1 MRTTLLSL
9 TAAAIVTGS
18 ALLAPP
24 AGAID
29 HRGVK
34 TLTYH
39 EADETCTSGQALPC
53 TTNAGHGSANVL
65 RIVQTEQPEGGLA
78 FEGFTTT
85 SLSPSHLWMAATI
98 AAECRTGYALS
109 HASIE
114 PGYRY
119 GQERLGPEEVHDGW
133 QGMTVSVPD
142 AKVMPTKKLAINIP
156 VAEAFDGWTGF
167 VDDFETLGDVY
178 AYGEQRIDQ
187 RIANGMNEAHAR
199 SIPFQVTTY
208 VITHAEVRCS
218 GANRTFVKWMP
229 RYLPLTIQFV
239 PVAEPTIQG
248 QGLDHPGDGL
258 TFEPRDT
265 GRNS

>member
-9 TAAAIVTGS
+9 ATAAVVTGS
-18 ALLAPP
+18 ALLATP

-29 HRGVK
+29 SRGVK
-34 TLTYH
+34 DLTYH
-39 EADETCTSGQALPC
+39 DATEVCVEGQALPC
-53 TTNAGHGSANVL
+53 TVNAGHGSANVL

-85 SLSPSHLWMAATI
+85 SLDQDDLWMAATI
-98 AAECRTGYALS
+98 AAECRLGYDLS

-114 PGYRY
+114 QGYRY
-119 GQERLGPEEVHDGW
+119 GQEKLGPDEVIPGW
-133 QGMTVSVPD
+133 QGMDVSTPD
-142 AKVMPTKKLAINIP
+142 AQAMPTKKLAVNIP
-156 VAEAFDGWTGF
+156 VAEAFHPANGF

-178 AYGEQRIDQ
+178 AYGEQRIAQ
-187 RIANGMNEAHAR
+187 RMASGMNEAEAR
-199 SIPFQVTTY
+199 SLPFQVQTH

-239 PVAEPTIQG
+239 PVAQPTVG
-248 QGLDHPGDGL
+248 GRTHDGGGLTYQGLD
-258 TFEPRDT
+258 T
-265 GRNS
+265 GRL